1 MFFAAGIHRSRL
13 IIVIFSQNNKIN
25 VKLSRIHRRRRI
37 RNQRYASEIELINVL
52 SYPIKIVG
60 YMKERQF
67 IILTILAIACIHV
80 RIYHHI

>member
-1 MFFAAGIHRSRL
+1 MLFAAGIHRSRL

-25 VKLSRIHRRRRI
+25 VKLYRIYSRRCI
-37 RNQRYASEIELINVL
+37 RNQRYAFETELINVL

-67 IILTILAIACIHV
+67 IILTILAVTCIHV

>member
-1 MFFAAGIHRSRL
+1 MFFAAGIYRSRL

-52 SYPIKIVG
+52 SYPIEIVG